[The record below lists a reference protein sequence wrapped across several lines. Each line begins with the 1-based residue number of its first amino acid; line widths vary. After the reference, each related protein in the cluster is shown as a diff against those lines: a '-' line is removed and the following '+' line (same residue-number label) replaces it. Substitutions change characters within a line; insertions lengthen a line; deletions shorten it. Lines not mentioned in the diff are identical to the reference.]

1 MSGSQ
6 GFDRDFSR
14 YNHMSTEELEEIL
27 RADFAL
33 PEDEESDME
42 KILYITEVIA
52 GRRAGQPTGRY
63 ANVDAAWESFVDNYL
78 PAEQQAAFR
87 EDENMAGTLK
97 TKSKKGKSRFWKTM
111 LARVAVVVVAV
122 SLTLT
127 VGSVTASAFGFDFWA
142 WLTTWSQELF
152 GIQNPDKDHPGIGNQ
167 GIPEQLSELYTAM
180 KENGFP
186 DELLPTYLPAGYET
200 VEVKCEVHS
209 GFVKAYCRLKN
220 NDAPITLNYTMYL
233 TDQIMANAQKDVDG
247 PDVYKVKGVAHHIMT
262 NVDMYSAVWTVD
274 NVECLIH
281 GVESRE
287 ELIQMIDS
295 IYGGKT

>member
-33 PEDEESDME
+33 PEDEESDMD
-42 KILYITEVIA
+42 KIIYITEVIA

-87 EDENMAGTLK
+87 EDKNMAGAPK
-97 TKSKKGKSRFWKTM
+97 AKSRKGKSRFWKTV
-111 LARVAVVVVAV
+111 LTRVAVVAVAV
-122 SLTLT
+122 SLVLT
-127 VGSVTASAFGFDFWA
+127 AGSVTASAFGFNFWA

-152 GIQNPDKDHPGIGNQ
+152 GIQDPEGNSGISNRE
-167 GIPEQLSELYTAM
+167 IPEQLAELYAAM
-180 KENGFP
+180 KEHGFP

-200 VEVKCEVHS
+200 VEVKCEAHS
-209 GFVKAYCRLKN
+209 WFVKANCRLKN
-220 NDAPITLNYTMYL
+220 NDAPIMLDYTIYL
-233 TDQIMANAQKDVDG
+233 SNQIMDNAQKDEDG
-247 PDVYKVKGVAHHIMT
+247 PDIYKVKGVVHHIMT
-262 NVDMYSAVWTVD
+262 NVDTYYAVWTVD
-274 NVECLIH
+274 NVECAIY
-281 GVESRE
+281 GVESRK
-287 ELIQMIDS
+287 ELIDMIDS

>member
-33 PEDEESDME
+33 PEDEESDMD
-42 KILYITEVIA
+42 KIIYITEVIA

-87 EDENMAGTLK
+87 EDENIAGMPK
-97 TKSKKGKSRFWKTM
+97 TKSKKGRSRFWKTV
-111 LARVAVVVVAV
+111 LTRVAVIAVAV
-122 SLTLT
+122 SLILA
-127 VGSVTASAFGFDFWA
+127 VGSVTASAFRFDFWA
-142 WLTTWSQELF
+142 WLTAWSQEVF
-152 GIQNPDKDHPGIGNQ
+152 GIQDSGTGYSDNNQ
-167 GIPEQLSELYTAM
+167 EIPEQLTGFYAAM

-186 DELLPTYLPAGYET
+186 DELIPAYLPVGYEV
-200 VEVKCEVHS
+200 VELNCES
-209 GFVKAYCRLKN
+209 DSLLAKAYCCLEN
-220 NDAPITLNYTMYL
+220 NDAFITLNYTMYL
-233 TDQIMANAQKDVDG
+233 SDQMIANDQKNEDS
-247 PDVYKVKGVAHHIMT
+247 PDVYEVEDVDHYIMT
-262 NVDMYSAVWTVD
+262 NIDTYSAVWTVD
-274 NVECLIH
+274 NIKCTIY

-287 ELIQMIDS
+287 ELIQIINS
-295 IYGGKT
+295 IYGGIL

>member
-6 GFDRDFSR
+6 GYDRDFSR

-78 PAEQQAAFR
+78 SAEQQAAFR
-87 EDENMAGTLK
+87 KDENLAGTQK
-97 TKSKKGKSRFWKTM
+97 RKSGKGKSRFWKTV
-111 LARVAVVVVAV
+111 LTRVAVAVVAI

-127 VGSVTASAFGFDFWA
+127 VSSVTASAFGFNFWA
-142 WLTTWSQELF
+142 WLTAWSQEVF
-152 GIQNPDKDHPGIGNQ
+152 GIQDPHGDSGANNRE
-167 GIPEQLSELYTAM
+167 IPEQLAELHAAM
-180 KENGFP
+180 EENGFP
-186 DELLPTYLPAGYET
+186 DELLPTYLPIGYEA
-200 VEVKCEVHS
+200 VEVECETSSWLTQVS
-209 GFVKAYCRLKN
+209 CTLKN
-220 NDAPITLNYTMYL
+220 NDTFITLTYTMYL
-233 TDQIMANAQKDVDG
+233 IDQIMASDQKDVDS
-247 PDVYKVKGVAHHIMT
+247 PDVYEVKDVVHYIMT
-262 NVDMYSAVWTVD
+262 NFDAYSAVWTVN
-274 NVECLIH
+274 NVKCTIY

-287 ELIQMIDS
+287 ELIQMIES
-295 IYGGKT
+295 IYGGIT

>member
-33 PEDEESDME
+33 PEDEESDIE

-87 EDENMAGTLK
+87 KDENLAGTQ
-97 TKSKKGKSRFWKTM
+97 KSKSGKGKSRFWKTA
-111 LARVAVVVVAV
+111 LTRVAVAVVAI

-127 VGSVTASAFGFDFWA
+127 VSSVTASAFGFNFWA
-142 WLTTWSQELF
+142 WLTAWSQEVF
-152 GIQNPDKDHPGIGNQ
+152 GIQDPHGNS
-167 GIPEQLSELYTAM
+167 GANNHEIPEQLAELHAAM
-180 KENGFP
+180 EENGFP
-186 DELLPTYLPAGYET
+186 DELLPTYLPAGYEVSET
-200 VEVKCEVHS
+200 KCETGLGLVQ
-209 GFVKAYCRLKN
+209 AYCTLKN
-220 NDAPITLNYTMYL
+220 NDTFITLTYTMYL
-233 TDQIMANAQKDVDG
+233 IDQIMDSAQKDVDN
-247 PDVYKVKGVAHHIMT
+247 PDVYEVKDVIHHIMT
-262 NVDMYSAVWTVD
+262 NFDAYSAVWTVD
-274 NVECLIH
+274 NVEGFIS

-287 ELIQMIDS
+287 ELIQMINS

>member
-6 GFDRDFSR
+6 EVDRDFSR

-87 EDENMAGTLK
+87 EDENVAGTPK

-122 SLTLT
+122 SLTLA
-127 VGSVTASAFGFDFWA
+127 VGSVTASAFGFNFWA
-142 WLTTWSQELF
+142 WLTAWTQEVF
-152 GIQNPDKDHPGIGNQ
+152 GIQDTDTDYLGVSSRE
-167 GIPEQLSELYTAM
+167 IPEQLAELYAAM

-200 VEVKCEVHS
+200 VEAKCEAHLW
-209 GFVKAYCRLKN
+209 FVSANCYLKN
-220 NDAPITLNYTMYL
+220 NDAPITLDYTMYL
-233 TDQIMANAQKDVDG
+233 TDQIMTNAQKDEDS
-247 PDVYKVKGVAHHIMT
+247 PDVYKVKGVVHHIMT
-262 NVDMYSAVWTVD
+262 NIGIYSAVWTVD
-274 NVECLIH
+274 NVKCSIY

-287 ELIQMIDS
+287 ELIEMIES

>member
-33 PEDEESDME
+33 PEDEESDMD

-78 PAEQQAAFR
+78 PAEQQAVFR
-87 EDENMAGTLK
+87 EDDNLTRGPKDE
-97 TKSKKGKSRFWKTM
+97 SKKDRSRFWKTM
-111 LARVAVVVVAV
+111 LTRVAVIAVAV
-122 SLTLT
+122 SLTLA
-127 VGSVTASAFGFDFWA
+127 VGSVTASAFRFDFWA
-142 WLTTWSQELF
+142 WLTAWSQELF
-152 GIQNPDKDHPGIGNQ
+152 GIQSPDIDYLGDNQ
-167 GIPEQLSELYTAM
+167 KLPKQLTELYAAM

-186 DELLPTYLPAGYET
+186 DELLPTYLPVGYET
-200 VEVKCEVHS
+200 VEAKCEGDPS
-209 GFVKAYCRLKN
+209 LVKAHCTLKN
-220 NDAPITLNYTMYL
+220 NDTFITLNYTMYL
-233 TDQIMANAQKDVDG
+233 TDQIMASDQKDEDS
-247 PDVYKVKGVAHHIMT
+247 PDIYEVKNVVHYIMT
-262 NVDMYSAVWTVD
+262 NFDAYSAVWTVD
-274 NVECLIH
+274 NVKCTIY
-281 GVESRE
+281 GVESQE